1 MVDACE
7 ILCLGDIILDTYCEG
22 LVERISPEAPIP
34 VLKVE
39 SNRKK
44 DLGGSGNVARNITA
58 AGNKC
63 HLISLVGNDSNAKIL
78 RELCSKTKDLSFDF
92 IVDKTR
98 CTTKKQRF
106 VSGNQQILR
115 VDSESKAYISD
126 KIENNIF
133 DRFLKKLKN
142 VNVVIISDYK
152 KGMLTKSLLKKV
164 IGICRAKKKI
174 VIVDPKDK
182 DLSIYANASII
193 TPNQKELFEAVQP
206 DLSVSDCSVEKLSKK
221 IIKLYGFETV
231 ITTRSSDG
239 ISVVSKN
246 SKIFHLPSRA
256 KEVFDVSGAG
266 DTVVSYIASGIVRK
280 LSLINS
286 VKQANEAAGVA
297 VGRFGTTRVFRKEIE
312 NRININSKICKL
324 NELIEQIKMNKYK
337 RIGFTNGC
345 FDLIHQ
351 GHVDYLKKSSEKCDF
366 FILGLNSDS
375 SIKKIKG
382 LSRPIISQSERSE
395 MLAYYDFIDRIIIF
409 NEKTPLNIIK
419 KIKPQFLFKGDDYKI
434 SEVVGAKEIKD
445 WGGKVILIKCLKGKS
460 TTKIIERIRNG
471 T

>member
-1 MVDACE
+1 MK
-7 ILCLGDIILDTYCEG
+7 ILLAGSMTKKFLY
-22 LVERISPEAPIP
+22 
-34 VLKVE
+34 LKVKE
-39 SNRKK
+39 
-44 DLGGSGNVARNITA
+44 
-58 AGNKC
+58 NKLNTLKC
-63 HLISLVGNDSNAKIL
+63 LLAKIIGK
-78 RELCSKTKDLSFDF
+78 C
-92 IVDKTR
+92 
-98 CTTKKQRF
+98 
-106 VSGNQQILR
+106 
-115 VDSESKAYISD
+115 KA
-126 KIENNIF
+126 
-133 DRFLKKLKN
+133 R
-142 VNVVIISDYK
+142 
-152 KGMLTKSLLKKV
+152 
-164 IGICRAKKKI
+164 KKI
-174 VIVDPKDK
+174 VIIDPKDK
-182 DLSIYANASII
+182 DFSIYANANII

-280 LSLINS
+280 LSLTDS

-297 VGRFGTTRVFRKEIE
+297 VGRFGTTRVFREEIE
-312 NRININSKICKL
+312 NRINKNSKICKL

-382 LSRPIISQSERSE
+382 SSRPIISQSERSKI
-395 MLAYYDFIDRIIIF
+395 LAHYDFIDRIIIF

-460 TTKIIERIRNG
+460 TSKIIERIRNG

>member
-1 MVDACE
+1 MPESCE
-7 ILCLGDIILDTYCEG
+7 IICLGDIILDTYCDG

-34 VLKVE
+34 ILKVE
-39 SNRKK
+39 SDKKK

-58 AGNKC
+58 ARNKC
-63 HLISLVGNDSNAKIL
+63 HLISIVGNDNNAEIL
-78 RELCSKTKDLSFDF
+78 RQLCKRTEELTFDLV
-92 IVDKTR
+92 VDKTR
-98 CTTKKQRF
+98 CTTIKQRF

-115 VDSESKAYISD
+115 VDSESKENISNRIED
-126 KIENNIF
+126 KIF
-133 DRFLKKLKN
+133 KRFLKKLKY

-164 IGICRAKKKI
+164 IDTCRVEKKI

-182 DLSIYANASII
+182 DFSIYSNANII
-193 TPNQKELFEAVQP
+193 TPNQKELFEATEP
-206 DLSVSDCSVEKLSKK
+206 DLNVSDYSVEKLSKK
-221 IIKLYGFETV
+221 IIKQYGFDTV

-239 ISVVSKN
+239 ISVVNKN
-246 SKIFHLPSRA
+246 TKILHLPSRA

-280 LSLINS
+280 LSLTDS
-286 VKQANEAAGVA
+286 VKEANEAAGVA
-297 VGRFGTTRVFRKEIE
+297 VGRFGTTRVFREEIE
-312 NRININSKICKL
+312 NRINKNSKICKL
-324 NELIEQIKMNKYK
+324 NELIEQIKVNKYK

-351 GHVDYLKKSSEKCDF
+351 GHIDYLKQSSEKCDF
-366 FILGLNSDS
+366 FILALNSDS
-375 SIKKIKG
+375 SVKKIKG
-382 LSRPIISQSERSE
+382 FSRPIVDQNERSE
-395 MLAYYDFIDRIIIF
+395 ILAHYDFIDKIIIF

-434 SEVVGAKEIKD
+434 SQVVGAKEIER
-445 WGGKVILIKCLKGKS
+445 WGGKVVLIKCIKGKS
-460 TTKIIERIRNG
+460 TSKIIERIKNG

>member
-1 MVDACE
+1 MLDACE

-34 VLKVE
+34 ILKVE
-39 SNRKK
+39 SDKKK

-63 HLISLVGNDSNAKIL
+63 HLISIVGNDSNAKIL
-78 RELCSKTKDLSFDF
+78 RELCKKTKDLTFEL

-106 VSGNQQILR
+106 VSDNQQILR
-115 VDSESKAYISD
+115 VDSESKVYISN
-126 KIENNIF
+126 KIEDNIF
-133 DRFLKKLKN
+133 DRFLKKIKH

-164 IGICRAKKKI
+164 IRTCRAKKKI
-174 VIVDPKDK
+174 VIIDPKDK
-182 DLSIYANASII
+182 DLSIYAKANII
-193 TPNQKELFEAVQP
+193 TPNQKELFEAVEP
-206 DLSVSDCSVEKLSKK
+206 DLSVSDYSVEKLSKK

-239 ISVVSKN
+239 ISVVTKN
-246 SKIFHLPSRA
+246 SKIFHLPSKA

-280 LSLINS
+280 LSLTES

-297 VGRFGTTRVFRKEIE
+297 VGRFGTTRVFREEIE
-312 NRININSKICKL
+312 NRINKNSKICKL
-324 NELIEQIKMNKYK
+324 NQLIEQIKMNRYK

-351 GHVDYLKKSSEKCDF
+351 GHIDYLKKSSEKCDF
-366 FILGLNSDS
+366 FILALNSDS
-375 SIKKIKG
+375 SVKKIKG

-395 MLAYYDFIDRIIIF
+395 ILAHYDFIDRIIIF

-434 SEVVGAKEIKD
+434 SQVVGAKEIKD
-445 WGGKVILIKCLKGKS
+445 WGGKVILIKCMKGKS
-460 TTKIIERIRNG
+460 TSKIIERIKDG

>member
-1 MVDACE
+1 MVGSLE
-7 ILCLGDIILDTYCEG
+7 ILCLGDVILDTYCEG

-34 VLKVE
+34 ILKVQ

-58 AGNKC
+58 AGSKC
-63 HLISLVGNDSNAKIL
+63 HLISIVGNDNNAKL
-78 RELCSKTKDLSFDF
+78 LKELCKKTNYLSFEF

-98 CTTKKQRF
+98 CTTVKQRF

-115 VDSESKAYISD
+115 VDTESKEYISNR
-126 KIENNIF
+126 IENDIF
-133 DRFLKKLKN
+133 EKFLKKIKN

-152 KGMLTKSLLKKV
+152 KGMFTKSLLKK
-164 IGICRAKKKI
+164 IIRKCQAMKKI

-182 DLSIYANASII
+182 DFSIYAKANII
-193 TPNQKELFEAVQP
+193 TPNQKELFEATEP
-206 DLSVSDCSVEKLSKK
+206 DASSSDFNVERLSKK
-221 IIKLYGFETV
+221 IIKLYGFDTV

-239 ISVVSKN
+239 ISLINKDSKTL
-246 SKIFHLPSRA
+246 HLPSSA

-266 DTVVSYIASGIVRK
+266 DTVVSYIASGIVNK
-280 LSLINS
+280 LSLIEA

-297 VGRFGTTRVFRKEIE
+297 VGRFGTTTVLRDEIE
-312 NRININSKICKL
+312 NRNHKRSKICKL
-324 NELIEQIKMNKYK
+324 NQLVEEIKRKKYK

-366 FILGLNSDS
+366 FILALNSDS
-375 SIKKIKG
+375 SVKKIKG
-382 LSRPIISQSERSE
+382 LSRPIINQRERSE
-395 MLAYYDFIDRIIIF
+395 LLSYYDFIDRIIIF
-409 NEKTPLNIIK
+409 NENTPLDIIK

-434 SEVVGAKEIKD
+434 SQVVGGKEIKK
-445 WGGKVILIKCLKGKS
+445 WGGKVVLIKCLKGKS
-460 TTKIIERIRNG
+460 TSKIIERIKNG

>member
-1 MVDACE
+1 MPESCE
-7 ILCLGDIILDTYCEG
+7 IICLGDIILDTYCDG

-34 VLKVE
+34 ILKVE
-39 SNRKK
+39 SDKKK

-58 AGNKC
+58 ARNKC
-63 HLISLVGNDSNAKIL
+63 HLISIVGNDNNAEIL
-78 RELCSKTKDLSFDF
+78 RQLCKRTEELTFDLV
-92 IVDKTR
+92 VDKTR
-98 CTTKKQRF
+98 CTTVKQRF

-115 VDSESKAYISD
+115 VDSESKENISKRIED
-126 KIENNIF
+126 KIF
-133 DRFLKKLKN
+133 KRFLKKLKY

-164 IGICRAKKKI
+164 IDTCRVEKKI

-182 DLSIYANASII
+182 DFSIYSNANII
-193 TPNQKELFEAVQP
+193 TPNQKELFEATEP
-206 DLSVSDCSVEKLSKK
+206 DLNVSDYSVEKLSKK
-221 IIKLYGFETV
+221 IIKQYGFDTV

-239 ISVVSKN
+239 ISVVNKN
-246 SKIFHLPSRA
+246 TKILHLPSRA

-280 LSLINS
+280 LSLTDS
-286 VKQANEAAGVA
+286 VKEANEAAGVA
-297 VGRFGTTRVFRKEIE
+297 VGRFGTTRVFREEIE
-312 NRININSKICKL
+312 NRINKNSKICKL
-324 NELIEQIKMNKYK
+324 NELIEQIKVNKYK

-351 GHVDYLKKSSEKCDF
+351 GHIDYLKQSSEKCDF
-366 FILGLNSDS
+366 FILALNSDS
-375 SIKKIKG
+375 SVKKIKG
-382 LSRPIISQSERSE
+382 FSRPIVDQNERSE
-395 MLAYYDFIDRIIIF
+395 ILAHYDFIDKIIIF

-434 SEVVGAKEIKD
+434 SQVVGAKEIER
-445 WGGKVILIKCLKGKS
+445 WGGKVVLIKCIKGKS
-460 TTKIIERIRNG
+460 TSKIIERIKNG

>member
-1 MVDACE
+1 MLDACE

-34 VLKVE
+34 ILKVE
-39 SNRKK
+39 SDKKK

-63 HLISLVGNDSNAKIL
+63 HLISIVGNDSNAKIL
-78 RELCSKTKDLSFDF
+78 RELCKKTKDLTFEL

-106 VSGNQQILR
+106 VSDNQQILR
-115 VDSESKAYISD
+115 VDSESKVYISN
-126 KIENNIF
+126 KIEDNIF
-133 DRFLKKLKN
+133 DRFLKKIKH

-164 IGICRAKKKI
+164 IHTCRAKKKI
-174 VIVDPKDK
+174 VIIDPKDK
-182 DLSIYANASII
+182 DLSIYAKANII
-193 TPNQKELFEAVQP
+193 TPNQKELFEAVEP
-206 DLSVSDCSVEKLSKK
+206 DLSVSDYSVEKLSKK

-239 ISVVSKN
+239 ISVVTKN
-246 SKIFHLPSRA
+246 SKIFHLPSKA

-280 LSLINS
+280 LSLTES

-297 VGRFGTTRVFRKEIE
+297 VGRFGTTRVFREEIE
-312 NRININSKICKL
+312 NRINKNSKICKL
-324 NELIEQIKMNKYK
+324 NQLIEQIKMNRYK

-351 GHVDYLKKSSEKCDF
+351 GHIDYLKKSSEKCDF
-366 FILGLNSDS
+366 FILALNSDS
-375 SIKKIKG
+375 SVKKIKG

-395 MLAYYDFIDRIIIF
+395 ILAHYDFIDRIIIF

-434 SEVVGAKEIKD
+434 SQVVGAKEIKD
-445 WGGKVILIKCLKGKS
+445 WGGKVILIKCMKGKS
-460 TTKIIERIRNG
+460 TSKIIERIKDG